1 VIGELI
7 SMGILFRVTTDMSAY
22 WAFALVAGIGSLF
35 AFILMF
41 FITEPQLRKTGMQ
54 IAKKAVEK

>member
-1 VIGELI
+1 
-7 SMGILFRVTTDMSAY
+7 MGILFRVTTDMSAY

-54 IAKKAVEK
+54 IAKEAVEK